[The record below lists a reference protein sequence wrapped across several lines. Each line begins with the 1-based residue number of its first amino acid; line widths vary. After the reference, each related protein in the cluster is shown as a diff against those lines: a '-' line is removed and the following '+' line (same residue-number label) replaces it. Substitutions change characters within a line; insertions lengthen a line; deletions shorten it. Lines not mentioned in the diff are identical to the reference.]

1 LSSFEFAQ
9 IPMAI
14 ILGFGITEILASSG
28 YQLRNRGRAPWSPLH
43 FAASAWILLLSVRY
57 IWIQWGWRGIEW
69 TYVDYVMAV
78 GPALAL
84 ALAAH
89 VAKIDVA
96 TPRSHPIYEQCRR
109 PLCLLLAAWVVLS
122 LARGNRVA
130 PPGFSRH
137 RAAGR
142 RAPADVRGHAGNT
155 RVARPRPD
163 HHPSRLRVGAPLGS
177 PDLAHDPYLS
187 IDRRGLSE
195 LPSALATEEGIA
207 ARRDECPPDSPHR
220 H

>member
-14 ILGFGITEILASSG
+14 ILGFGITEILATWG

-43 FAASAWILLLSVRY
+43 FAASAWVLLLSVRY

-96 TPRSHPIYEQCRR
+96 TPRSHPIYEQSRR
-109 PLCLLLAAWVVLS
+109 PLCLLLAAWVALS
-122 LARGNRVA
+122 LARGTVSPIPDSTVIGA
-130 PPGFSRH
+130 Q
-137 RAAGR
+137 AGMLLPTL
-142 RAPADVRGHAGNT
+142 AV
-155 RVARPRPD
+155 V
-163 HHPSRLRVGAPLGS
+163 LGT
-177 PDLAHDPYLS
+177 LVWL
-187 IDRRGLSE
+187 GLSRT
-195 LPSALATEEGIA
+195 PARHGFGWALLWA
-207 ARRDECPPDSPHR
+207 AQVWLTIHTFRSIGVG
-220 H
+220 

>member
-1 LSSFEFAQ
+1 MSSFEFAQ

-14 ILGFGITEILASSG
+14 ILGFGITEILASWG

-57 IWIQWGWRGIEW
+57 IWIQWGWRHIEW

-96 TPRSHPIYEQCRR
+96 TPRSHPIYEQCRK
-109 PLCLLLAAWVVLS
+109 PVCLLLAAWVVLA
-122 LARGNRVA
+122 LARGIASPLPDPAVIGPQGQVVLLPTFAVMLGTLAWLALGRTTNRH
-130 PPGFSRH
+130 GFGWALLW
-137 RAAGR
+137 AAQVWLTINTYRSIG
-142 RAPADVRGHAGNT
+142 AG
-155 RVARPRPD
+155 
-163 HHPSRLRVGAPLGS
+163 
-177 PDLAHDPYLS
+177 
-187 IDRRGLSE
+187 
-195 LPSALATEEGIA
+195 
-207 ARRDECPPDSPHR
+207 
-220 H
+220 

>member
-1 LSSFEFAQ
+1 MSSFEFAQ

-14 ILGFGITEILASSG
+14 ILGFGITEILASWG

-43 FAASAWILLLSVRY
+43 FAASAWVLLLSVRY

-109 PLCLLLAAWVVLS
+109 PVCLLLAAWVVLT
-122 LARGNRVA
+122 LARGIVSPLPDSA
-130 PPGFSRH
+130 VIGPQAGMLLPTFAVMLGTLAWLGLSRTTTRH
-137 RAAGR
+137 AFGWALLWAAQVWLTIHTYR
-142 RAPADVRGHAGNT
+142 
-155 RVARPRPD
+155 
-163 HHPSRLRVGAPLGS
+163 
-177 PDLAHDPYLS
+177 S
-187 IDRRGLSE
+187 IDAG
-195 LPSALATEEGIA
+195 
-207 ARRDECPPDSPHR
+207 
-220 H
+220 

>member
-1 LSSFEFAQ
+1 MSSFEFAQ

-14 ILGFGITEILASSG
+14 ILGFGITEILASWG

-43 FAASAWILLLSVRY
+43 FAASAWVLLLSVRY

-109 PLCLLLAAWVVLS
+109 PVCLLLAAWVVLT
-122 LARGNRVA
+122 LARGIV
-130 PPGFSRH
+130 S
-137 RAAGR
+137 
-142 RAPADVRGHAGNT
+142 
-155 RVARPRPD
+155 
-163 HHPSRLRVGAPLGS
+163 PL
-177 PDLAHDPYLS
+177 
-187 IDRRGLSE
+187 
-195 LPSALATEEGIA
+195 
-207 ARRDECPPDSPHR
+207 PDSAVIGPQAGMLLPTFAVMLGTLA
-220 H
+220 

>member
-1 LSSFEFAQ
+1 V
-9 IPMAI
+9 P
-14 ILGFGITEILASSG
+14 
-28 YQLRNRGRAPWSPLH
+28 RGRRSTSPRRRG
-43 FAASAWILLLSVRY
+43 SLLLSVRY

-122 LARGNRVA
+122 LARGTVSPLPDSAVIGPQAGVLLPTFAVMLGTLAWLGLGRTTTRH
-130 PPGFSRH
+130 GFGWALLW
-137 RAAGR
+137 AAQIWLTIHTYR
-142 RAPADVRGHAGNT
+142 
-155 RVARPRPD
+155 
-163 HHPSRLRVGAPLGS
+163 
-177 PDLAHDPYLS
+177 S
-187 IDRRGLSE
+187 ID
-195 LPSALATEEGIA
+195 EG
-207 ARRDECPPDSPHR
+207 
-220 H
+220 